1 MLITFGIII
10 IRNNSEVKALEKRY
24 ITSNF
29 QEKIKK
35 LVRSCP
41 LLVLEEVIPDIFFSI
56 LVPTFAKEVSF
67 KRVSLTGLFH
77 SIFY

>member
-10 IRNNSEVKALEKRY
+10 IRNNSEVKALEKRS